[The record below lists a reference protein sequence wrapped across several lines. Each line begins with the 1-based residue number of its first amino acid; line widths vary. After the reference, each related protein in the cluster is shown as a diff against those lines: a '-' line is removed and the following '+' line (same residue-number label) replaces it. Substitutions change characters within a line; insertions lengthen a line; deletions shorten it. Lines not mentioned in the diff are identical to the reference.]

1 MTLAEKIALVQT
13 LVENDPAATTA
24 VVTVY
29 LLDAE
34 AAIFNRMYPFGQ
46 PSTVTAVPSR
56 YERLQ
61 CKLAMRYFLRRG
73 AEGEKAHNE
82 NGINRT
88 YGSVN
93 DEDLL
98 AEVMQVAKVG

>member
-1 MTLAEKIALVQT
+1 MTLAEKIT
-13 LVENDPAATTA
+13 LVKTLVDNDSAATDA
-24 VVTVY
+24 LVTVY

-34 AAIFNRMYPFGQ
+34 AAIFNRLYPFGA
-46 PSTVTAVPSR
+46 PANVTTVPTR

-98 AEVMQVAKVG
+98 AEVMQIVKVG